1 MQRLAIVDND
11 LISVW
16 VYPDKKIVHHQMK
29 GYCHGADFR
38 EALSKGLEALREHQ
52 ATKWLSDDRLN
63 GGQLPA
69 DDEVWATQT
78 WFPATKAAGWLHW
91 AVVQPAKVLAQ
102 VNVQRYIT
110 MYEELGIN
118 ARMFTDADEA
128 FTWLDAQ

>member
-11 LISVW
+11 LIS
-16 VYPDKKIVHHQMK
+16 
-29 GYCHGADFR
+29 
-38 EALSKGLEALREHQ
+38 
-52 ATKWLSDDRLN
+52 
-63 GGQLPA
+63 
-69 DDEVWATQT
+69 
-78 WFPATKAAGWLHW
+78 
-91 AVVQPAKVLAQ
+91 VQPAKVLAQ